1 MVVLRL
7 SRTGA
12 KKRPFYH
19 VVAKTKRSRRD
30 GGCIE
35 RLGYFNPIASGAEVR
50 LKLEMERIEY
60 WLGVGAQTSDRV
72 GNLLKEFKKHGARTG
87 AEYKELKQ
95 PRKKAVVNAESNDDS
110 AAASEAPKE

>member
-7 SRTGA
+7 ARTGA

-35 RLGYFNPIASGAEVR
+35 RLGYFNPVAHGGEVR
-50 LKLEMERIEY
+50 LQLDMARMEY

-72 GNLLKEFKKHGARTG
+72 SNLLKEFKKHGVRT
-87 AEYKELKQ
+87 AAQYNETRT
-95 PRKKAVVNAESNDDS
+95 PRKKAVETTAKTEESADNAD
-110 AAASEAPKE
+110 A

>member
-35 RLGYFNPIASGAEVR
+35 RLGYFNPVACGGEVR
-50 LKLEMERIEY
+50 LKLEMERVDY
-60 WLGVGAQTSDRV
+60 WLNVGAQTSDRV
-72 GNLLKEFKKHGARTG
+72 GALITEFKKHGIRTG
-87 AEYKELKQ
+87 AEHNENRQ
-95 PRKKAVVNAESNDDS
+95 PRC
-110 AAASEAPKE
+110 

>member
-50 LKLEMERIEY
+50 LKLDLDRIKY
-60 WLGVGAQTSDRV
+60 WESVGAIPSDRV
-72 GNLLKEFKKHGARTG
+72 ASLIKEFEKHGARSG
-87 AEYKELKQ
+87 AEYNEVKKT
-95 PRKKAVVNAESNDDS
+95 RKKASTASEKAAEDSAESENT
-110 AAASEAPKE
+110 EA

>member
-19 VVAKTKRSRRD
+19 VVAKSKRSRRD

-50 LKLEMERIEY
+50 LQMDMERIEY

-72 GNLLKEFKKHGARTG
+72 ANLLKEFKKHGARTG
-87 AEYKELKQ
+87 AEYNEVKQ
-95 PRKKAVVNAESNDDS
+95 PRKKP
-110 AAASEAPKE
+110 AAATDSEAAADAEA